1 MSKLKPIGSEKLQ
14 GIEKLQRMMQ
24 IATYKEHLPN
34 PINETSSTDYRITL
48 ADGHTYEI
56 VKERLGY
63 IIKKQVNESTS
74 DYIDHMKNRK
84 HFSSY
89 SAAMRKLNLMAG
101 EINRVNG
108 VSEGISLFTEDKKYM
123 LKAPQPKMEAPTE
136 TPSDL
141 PPSPSPSPSP
151 EDAMSTPPSDEE
163 LPISP
168 EGEESPTDDMG
179 DMGGMGEEP
188 STDDMPDMGEEPLE
202 GGEGEPVTFKSIQKL
217 TGKLAQKIRDYSGE
231 DELSSKDVKYVINS
245 ILSSLDLNSLDEE
258 DKEEILTRFEGEEDS
273 DYGMDDMGS
282 EDDEN
287 DELDFDSQE
296 EVPGQEEPKPEEMG
310 EGWMDEMEFKEED
323 YVKSALDSIFK
334 ESTIEKVLKGYV
346 VVNENE
352 KKFVKEKKKE
362 QKVISESKKVKYN
375 REIERLS
382 LTETQAEVSKKIVNN
397 FPYITFVGK
406 TNKGN
411 LVFENKNKQLKV
423 SPQGN
428 IL

>member
-1 MSKLKPIGSEKLQ
+1 MSKINPIGSEKLQ
-14 GIEKLQRMMQ
+14 GIEKLQRIME
-24 IATYKEHLPN
+24 IARYKEAIPN
-34 PINETSSTDYRITL
+34 SINETSSIDYRITL
-48 ADGHTYEI
+48 ADGNTYEI

-63 IIKKQVNESTS
+63 IIKKQINESTS
-74 DYIDHMKNRK
+74 DYIDVIKNRK

-101 EINRVNG
+101 ELNRVNG
-108 VSEGISLFTEDKKYM
+108 ISEGISLFTEDKKYM

-136 TPSDL
+136 EPSDL
-141 PPSPSPSPSP
+141 PPPSPEPAPAPAP
-151 EDAMSTPPSDEE
+151 EDAMPTPPSDEE
-163 LPISP
+163 LPMSP
-168 EGEESPTDDMG
+168 E
-179 DMGGMGEEP
+179 GEEP
-188 STDDMPDMGEEPLE
+188 STDDMPDMGDMGGEPSE

-231 DELSSKDVKYVINS
+231 EELSSKDVKYVINS

-258 DKEEILTRFEGEEDS
+258 DKEEILTRFDGEEDS
-273 DYGMDDMGS
+273 DYGMEDMGS
-282 EDDEN
+282 EEDEI
-287 DELDFDSQE
+287 DIDTE
-296 EVPGQEEPKPEEMG
+296 EEPIEEPEGEMA
-310 EGWMDEMEFKEED
+310 EGFMDEGEYNESN
-323 YVKSALDSIFK
+323 YVDAALNDIFK
-334 ESTIEKVLKGYV
+334 ESTIEKVLKSYV

-352 KKFVKEKKKE
+352 KKFVNNKKKE
-362 QKVISESKKVKYN
+362 QKVISESKKIRYSK
-375 REIERLS
+375 EIERLS
-382 LTETQAEVSKKIVNN
+382 LTEAQAEISKKIVNN

>member
-14 GIEKLQRMMQ
+14 GMDKIQRIME
-24 IATYKEHLPN
+24 IARYNENIPN
-34 PINETSSTDYRITL
+34 SINETSSVDYRVTL
-48 ADGHTYEI
+48 ADGNTYEI

-63 IIKKQVNESTS
+63 IIKKQINESAS

-108 VSEGISLFTEDKKYM
+108 ISEGISLFTEDKKYM
-123 LKAPQPKMEAPTE
+123 LKTPKPEMEAPTE
-136 TPSDL
+136 APSDL
-141 PPSPSPSPSP
+141 PPPVPSP
-151 EDAMSTPPSDEE
+151 EQTSAPAEPSMD
-163 LPISP
+163 SDM
-168 EGEESPTDDMG
+168 GSDMG
-179 DMGGMGEEP
+179 DDLPVAPEGDEMGMEDMGMEP
-188 STDDMPDMGEEPLE
+188 SE

-258 DKEEILTRFEGEEDS
+258 DKEEILSRFEGEEES
-273 DYGMDDMGS
+273 DYGMEDMGS
-282 EDDEN
+282 SEDEM
-287 DELDFDSQE
+287 SS
-296 EVPGQEEPKPEEMG
+296 EEPDMSSEEEPMPEPEGEMA

-323 YVKSALDSIFK
+323 FVTASLDKIFG

-346 VVNENE
+346 VINENE
-352 KKFVKEKKKE
+352 KKFIKEKKKE
-362 QKVISESKKVKYN
+362 QKVISESRKIKYN
-375 REIERLS
+375 KEIERLS
-382 LTETQAEVSKKIVNN
+382 LTEAQAEISKKIVNN
-397 FPYITFVGK
+397 FPFVTFVGK

-423 SPQGN
+423 SPKGN

>member
-1 MSKLKPIGSEKLQ
+1 MSKIKPIGSEKLQ

-108 VSEGISLFTEDKKYM
+108 ISEGISLFTEDKKYM
-123 LKAPQPKMEAPTE
+123 LKTPQPKVEAPTE
-136 TPSDL
+136 APSDL
-141 PPSPSPSPSP
+141 PPAPEPAP
-151 EDAMSTPPSDEE
+151 EDAMPTPPSDEE
-163 LPISP
+163 LPMSP
-168 EGEESPTDDMG
+168 E
-179 DMGGMGEEP
+179 GEEP
-188 STDDMPDMGEEPLE
+188 STDDMPDMGEEPSE
-202 GGEGEPVTFKSIQKL
+202 GAPVTFKSIQKL

-231 DELSSKDVKYVINS
+231 EELSSKDVKYVINS

-258 DKEEILTRFEGEEDS
+258 DKEEILTRFDSEEES
-273 DYGMDDMGS
+273 DYGMEDMGS
-282 EDDEN
+282 SEEGDDVEI
-287 DELDFDSQE
+287 DSEE
-296 EVPGQEEPKPEEMG
+296 EVSTEEEPTPEEMG
-310 EGWMDEMEFKEED
+310 EGWMDEGEFNED
-323 YVKSALDSIFK
+323 NYTSKVLDTIFK

-346 VVNENE
+346 LINENE
-352 KKFVKEKKKE
+352 KKFLKDKKKT
-362 QKVISESKKVKYN
+362 QKTISESRKARYSK
-375 REIERLS
+375 EIERLS
-382 LTETQAEVSKKIVNN
+382 LTEEQKEISNRIVEN
-397 FPYITFVGK
+397 FPFITFVGK

-411 LVFENKNKQLKV
+411 LVFENNNKQLKV
-423 SPQGN
+423 SPKGN

>member
-1 MSKLKPIGSEKLQ
+1 MSKINPIGSEKLQ
-14 GIEKLQRMMQ
+14 GIEKLQRIME
-24 IATYKEHLPN
+24 IARYKEAIPN
-34 PINETSSTDYRITL
+34 SINETSSIDYRITL
-48 ADGHTYEI
+48 ADGNTYEI

-63 IIKKQVNESTS
+63 IIKKQINESTS
-74 DYIDHMKNRK
+74 DYIDVIKNRK

-101 EINRVNG
+101 ELNRVNG
-108 VSEGISLFTEDKKYM
+108 ISEGISLFTEDKKYM
-123 LKAPQPKMEAPTE
+123 LKAPQQKMEAPTE
-136 TPSDL
+136 EPSDL
-141 PPSPSPSPSP
+141 PPPAPEPAPAPAP
-151 EDAMSTPPSDEE
+151 EDAMPTPPSDEE
-163 LPISP
+163 LPMSP
-168 EGEESPTDDMG
+168 EGEEPDMDMDLPDME
-179 DMGGMGEEP
+179 DMGGEP
-188 STDDMPDMGEEPLE
+188 SE

-258 DKEEILTRFEGEEDS
+258 DKEEILTRFDGEEDS
-273 DYGMDDMGS
+273 DYGMEDMGS
-282 EDDEN
+282 EEDEI
-287 DELDFDSQE
+287 DIDTE
-296 EVPGQEEPKPEEMG
+296 EEPIEEPEGEMA
-310 EGWMDEMEFKEED
+310 EGFMDEGEYNEEN
-323 YVKSALDSIFK
+323 YVNSALDSIFS
-334 ESTIEKVLKGYV
+334 ESTIEKVLKSYV

-352 KKFVKEKKKE
+352 KKFVNNKKKE
-362 QKVISESKKVKYN
+362 QKVISESKKIRYSK
-375 REIERLS
+375 EIERLS
-382 LTETQAEVSKKIVNN
+382 LTETQAEISKKIVNN

>member
-24 IATYKEHLPN
+24 IATYNEHLPN

-108 VSEGISLFTEDKKYM
+108 ISEGISLFTEDKKYM
-123 LKAPQPKMEAPTE
+123 LKAPQPKVEAPTE
-136 TPSDL
+136 APSDL
-141 PPSPSPSPSP
+141 PPAPEPAP
-151 EDAMSTPPSDEE
+151 EDAMPTPPSDEE
-163 LPISP
+163 LPMSP
-168 EGEESPTDDMG
+168 EGEEPSMDGMDD
-179 DMGGMGEEP
+179 MGEEP
-188 STDDMPDMGEEPLE
+188 SMDDMGEEPSE
-202 GGEGEPVTFKSIQKL
+202 GGEGEPTTFKSIQKL

-231 DELSSKDVKYVINS
+231 EELSSKDVKYVINS

-258 DKEEILTRFEGEEDS
+258 DKEEILTRFDSEEES
-273 DYGMDDMGS
+273 DYGMEDMGS
-282 EDDEN
+282 SEDEMP
-287 DELDFDSQE
+287 S
-296 EVPGQEEPKPEEMG
+296 EEPDMSSEEEPMPEPEGEMA
-310 EGWMDEMEFKEED
+310 EGWMDEGEFNESNYMDAVFKD
-323 YVKSALDSIFK
+323 IFK

-346 VVNENE
+346 VINENE
-352 KKFVKEKKKE
+352 KKFVKEKNKE

-382 LTETQAEVSKKIVNN
+382 LTEAQAEVSKKIVNN

-423 SPQGN
+423 SPKGN